1 MIRKFYMFGVF
12 VAIAVALG
20 LFFQFRYF
28 HKKMSEETQ
37 RLTTSTTNAVGSE
50 INGKLMIKG
59 QIISDTADYISLEK
73 WERGELLSYFQN
85 VMKGYPSFTSIYFG
99 TPDNRMINGSGW
111 VPSKDFDLR
120 TRPWYL
126 KAVEEKRLIF
136 TEAFVNASKD
146 KWIITIAKPVYNAN
160 NQLLGV
166 VAGDVSIKNILSIVQ
181 NKTIGENGYSFL
193 VDGKGNILGHP
204 KYTYDLNVTLKN
216 MNEIPETLNEHM
228 LQAKAG
234 ITRVELDGVDGYL
247 AYQSI
252 ENIDWKIVSFI
263 PMYEYMKN
271 ERHFIRIFVITLL
284 SSLALFLILMKI
296 QKQLFI
302 TPILI
307 LEKDVQRINIEN
319 NIAYRVP
326 EGERDP
332 FVALRRSINVVL
344 GKAQEFLARVE
355 AHEEELISINTE
367 LTASLQQLVV
377 TEEELRD
384 QYDQL
389 TQSQSKLKASENTFR
404 MIFEGSSDAIL
415 IMEEDRFIDCNPITV
430 EFLGY
435 ESKESIIG
443 KTPWELA
450 AEKQP
455 DGTPSKEKAQDS
467 MKRTLE
473 NGKARFEWWHIK
485 KDGTLLPVEVMLTSI
500 LLNEKKVFHVLWRDI
515 SDRKKMEQKLEY
527 LSYRDQ
533 LTSLY
538 NRRFFEEELH
548 RLDVKRN
555 LPLTIVMADVNGLKL
570 INDSFGHAAGDEL
583 LKKVAEVI
591 ERGCRADDI
600 VSRVGGDEFVILLPK
615 TDEYEAEQIVKRIK
629 SLTLQEK
636 IGSIH
641 ISISFGWETKRNEEE
656 KTQEILKKAEDHMY
670 KKKLFEGPSMRGKT
684 INAIINTLHEKN
696 KREEQHSHRVS
707 LLCKSFGEV
716 LGLSEGEVQELKTV
730 GLLHDIGKIAIEES
744 ILNKQGKLT
753 EDEWQEM
760 KRHPEI
766 GYRILSTVNDMAEMG
781 EYVLAHHERWDG
793 MGYPK
798 GLKGKEIPL
807 QARII
812 AIVDAYDAMT
822 SERAY
827 RSPLSESV
835 SMEQLRKNAGTQF
848 DPEITGIF
856 IEKVLGKIC
865 GWDE

>member
-12 VAIAVALG
+12 VTITVALG
-20 LFFQFRYF
+20 LSFQFSYF
-28 HKKMSEETQ
+28 HKKMTEETQ
-37 RLTTSTTNAVGSE
+37 MLTASARDAVGSE
-50 INGKLMIKG
+50 INGRMMIKG
-59 QIISDTADYISLEK
+59 QIIVDTADYMSLEK
-73 WERGELLSYFQN
+73 WEREELLGYFQN
-85 VMKGYPSFTSIYFG
+85 VMKNYPSFTSIYFG
-99 TPDNRMINGSGW
+99 TPDNVMINGSGW
-111 VPSKDFDLR
+111 APPKDFDLR

-126 KAVEEKRLIF
+126 KAVEEKKLVF

-181 NKTIGENGYSFL
+181 DKAIGENGYSFL
-193 VDGKGNILGHP
+193 IDGKGNILAHP
-204 KYTYDLNVTLKN
+204 KYTYDFNTVLKN
-216 MNEIPETLNEHM
+216 INEISGKMNKYMIQDE
-228 LQAKAG
+228 AG
-234 ITRVELDGVDGYL
+234 ITKVALDGMNGYL
-247 AYQSI
+247 AYRPI
-252 ENIDWKIVSFI
+252 ENTDWKVASFI

-271 ERHFIRIFVITLL
+271 ELQWMRIFAITLI
-284 SSLALFLILMKI
+284 SSLAVFLILLRLHK
-296 QKQLFI
+296 KHFI
-302 TPILI
+302 TPILV
-307 LEKDVQRINIEN
+307 LDKDVQRINIED
-319 NIAYRVP
+319 NIVYRIP
-326 EGERDP
+326 TEERDP
-332 FVALRRSINVVL
+332 FVVLRRSMNIVL
-344 GKAQEFLARVE
+344 DKTQEFLA
-355 AHEEELISINTE
+355 
-367 LTASLQQLVV
+367 QLK
-377 TEEELRD
+377 E
-384 QYDQL
+384 
-389 TQSQSKLKASENTFR
+389 SENTFR
-404 MIFEGSSDAIL
+404 IIFEGSSDAIL
-415 IMEEDRFIDCNPITV
+415 IMEDDRFIDCNPATM
-430 EFLGY
+430 ELLGY
-435 ESKESIIG
+435 DSKESIIA
-443 KTPWELA
+443 KSPWELA

-455 DGTPSKEKAQDS
+455 DGTPSKEKAQDL

-473 NGKARFEWWHIK
+473 NGKARFEWWHMK
-485 KDGTLLPVEVMLTSI
+485 RDGTLLPVEVMLTSI
-500 LLNEKKVFHVLWRDI
+500 VLNEKKVFHILWRDI

-538 NRRFFEEELH
+538 NRRFFEEELN

-555 LPLTIVMADVNGLKL
+555 FPLTIVMADVNGLKL

-583 LKKVAEVI
+583 LKKVAEVVQK
-591 ERGCRADDI
+591 GCRADDI

-629 SLTLQEK
+629 NLTLEETV
-636 IGSIH
+636 GSID
-641 ISISFGWETKRNEEE
+641 ISISFGWETKRIEEE
-656 KTQEILKKAEDHMY
+656 KTHEILKKAEDHMY

-707 LLCKSFGEV
+707 LLCKSFGKV

-730 GLLHDIGKIAIEES
+730 GLLHDIGKIAMEES

-753 EDEWQEM
+753 DDEWQEM

-793 MGYPK
+793 TGYPK

-827 RSPLSESV
+827 RSALPEEV
-835 SMEQLRKNAGTQF
+835 AIEELRRNAGTQF
-848 DPEITGIF
+848 DPEITRIF
-856 IEKVLGKIC
+856 IEKVLGKIH
-865 GWDE
+865 D